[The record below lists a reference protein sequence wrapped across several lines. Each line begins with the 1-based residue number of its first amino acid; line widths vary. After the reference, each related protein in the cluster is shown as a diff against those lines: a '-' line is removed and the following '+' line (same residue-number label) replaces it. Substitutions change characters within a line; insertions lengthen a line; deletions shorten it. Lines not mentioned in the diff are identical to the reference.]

1 MFRIAA
7 NPWLALGL
15 PVVLVV
21 AVAVLAAMLPHFL
34 TNETA
39 EPVAGSPATLRLK
52 MGMELVLVPGGEF
65 AMGSSE
71 AGLPAERPQRTV
83 RVEPFYLGRYE
94 VTQAQWRA
102 VMGENPSAIK
112 DPRRPVEQVTWEQ
125 AQEFVGRLNRLE
137 NTNKYRLPTEAEWEY
152 AARAGSTTAYPRG
165 DDAQGL
171 EEFAWFGQQGNVGTR
186 PVGQRRPNAFGLYDM
201 LGNVWEWVQDCWVA
215 DYAGAPQ
222 DGRPQLNGDCSV
234 RVLRGGGWNSEAAY
248 VRFAVRGSYV
258 PDLNDPSN
266 GLRLARSP

>member
-1 MFRIAA
+1 MFRIPS

-15 PVVLVV
+15 PVALVL
-21 AVAVLAAMLPHFL
+21 AVAVFAALLPRFFG
-34 TNETA
+34 NETA
-39 EPVAGSPATLRLK
+39 DRATGSENTLRLK
-52 MGMELVLVPGGEF
+52 IGGELVLVPGGEYS
-65 AMGSSE
+65 MGSPAGEASSE
-71 AGLPAERPQRTV
+71 QPVRTV
-83 RVEPFYLGRYE
+83 RVQPFYLGRFE
-94 VTQAQWRA
+94 VTQAQWLA
-102 VMGENPSAIK
+102 VMENNPSAIK

-152 AARAGSTTAYPRG
+152 AARAGMTTAYPQG
-165 DDAQGL
+165 DVPQGL
-171 EEFAWFGQQGNVGTR
+171 EDFAWFGQQGNVGTR
-186 PVGQRRPNAFGLYDM
+186 PVGQRRPNAWGLYDM

-222 DGRPQLNGDCSV
+222 DARAQLNGDCSV

-248 VRFAVRGSYV
+248 VRFAVRGAYV

-266 GLRLARSP
+266 GFRLARTP